1 MTVTWYVV
9 RASGLVAFA
18 GLTISV
24 VLGLLMSGGGR
35 SARWPR
41 FALEDVHG
49 FAGVVGGVFI
59 ALHGLALLV
68 DTYLPFT
75 AFQLIVPGTAPYRPL
90 ATAAGVIAAEL
101 LAALAVTNRLR
112 KRIPHHVWRRAH
124 YLNFAVWSLALVH
137 GLTAGADTGTAW
149 AEVFYTLC
157 AASVAG
163 LTVWRVLGPSAPPRA
178 ALSDISPSS

>member
-24 VLGLLMSGGGR
+24 VLGLLMSGGAR

-75 AFQLIVPGTAPYRPL
+75 AFQLVVPGTAPYRPL

-112 KRIPHHVWRRAH
+112 RESRTTCGVAPTTSTSPSGCLRSSTASPPARIPAPRGRRSSTRCAPRR
-124 YLNFAVWSLALVH
+124 SP
-137 GLTAGADTGTAW
+137 GSPCGA
-149 AEVFYTLC
+149 C
-157 AASVAG
+157 S
-163 LTVWRVLGPSAPPRA
+163 GPPPRLA
-178 ALSDISPSS
+178 RR